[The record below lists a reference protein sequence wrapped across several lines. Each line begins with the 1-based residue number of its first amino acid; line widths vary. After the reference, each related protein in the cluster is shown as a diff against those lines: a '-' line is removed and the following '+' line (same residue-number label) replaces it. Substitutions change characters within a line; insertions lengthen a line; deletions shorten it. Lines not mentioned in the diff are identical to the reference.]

1 MSADGRNLSARPVT
15 IAQQPAKVTGTE
27 AAPAMAR
34 TSTGTR
40 PQTATLKQDVV
51 VMSLKTRTRAASAQ
65 AQQRRTAPSCR
76 GGASSL
82 LRLTQPGMSRLPST
96 LDIGGWISRA
106 TQALK
111 MPPVPTFAPSDF
123 IA

>member
-1 MSADGRNLSARPVT
+1 MF
-15 IAQQPAKVTGTE
+15 
-27 AAPAMAR
+27 
-34 TSTGTR
+34 
-40 PQTATLKQDVV
+40 LKPRQ
-51 VMSLKTRTRAASAQ
+51 RAQ
-65 AQQRRTAPSCR
+65 AHPQQRRTAPSCR

-82 LRLTQPGMSRLPST
+82 LRLSQPGASRLPSS

-111 MPPVPTFAPSDF
+111 LPTVPAFAPSDF

>member
-1 MSADGRNLSARPVT
+1 MP
-15 IAQQPAKVTGTE
+15 
-27 AAPAMAR
+27 
-34 TSTGTR
+34 
-40 PQTATLKQDVV
+40 
-51 VMSLKTRTRAASAQ
+51 LKTRTRAAVAPRQ
-65 AQQRRTAPSCR
+65 PRRAAPSCR

-82 LRLTQPGMSRLPST
+82 LRLTQPGTSRLPST

-111 MPPVPTFAPSDF
+111 LPAVVPAFAPSDF